1 MKLCRNIQEC
11 LRNSDIVV
19 SGIPFSKDGIII
31 NSPYSDEKIEIEQLR
46 EELKYKRFYAGGIP
60 TYFYED
66 KDTCVK
72 NGDHQEAWDYFK
84 ANGISAYTYGC
95 EEIKDECGNTYY
107 GVYYGNMEGEK
118 YYY

>member
-46 EELKYKRFYAGGIP
+46 VELKYKKFYAGGIP

-66 KDTCVK
+66 KDIENIDLLKIEELAILNAIPTADHRVWK
-72 NGDHQEAWDYFK
+72 NRKNIMQK
-84 ANGISAYTYGC
+84 L
-95 EEIKDECGNTYY
+95 
-107 GVYYGNMEGEK
+107 
-118 YYY
+118 